1 MPDEKGGN
9 RGRRTGRSRVAAGGR
24 RGRRA
29 RGARE
34 TGRVRGVSK
43 RALSPQAAVAEALLE
58 LLEKCGDALGFD
70 VGRNWPTD
78 LGAVDLVWFHDLG
91 ILVPEL
97 GRIPALERR
106 LPVVA
111 FEIEGG
117 GTSPKRVNAASLR
130 LAGLSP
136 ALGVVVLGPDSGDD
150 GSIRALQEA
159 ARGWLHR
166 LGTHSL
172 AVWTFEDVRALAGL
186 VVEKLRAV
194 RRRAERGGAA
204 GEAGRAEKLV
214 ALAGSAKAGG
224 RRGRRGRQA
233 AAGALIGRARPA
245 LPLPDPAAV
254 NAVVAKSDINKS
266 EKIRR
271 LTDLGVPRTRIAEL
285 LGIKYQFV
293 YNVEKRYREQ
303 GAAGGGRKRR
313 TRRSRAPAGT
323 KRARRGPRRV
333 AKAAA
338 AGAVEAGK
346 RRRGRPA
353 KRRRPRIKAE
363 AAGVPGAAGTESG
376 GQPAPG
382 VPAAGDGAAR

>member
-1 MPDEKGGN
+1 VGG
-9 RGRRTGRSRVAAGGR
+9 A
-24 RGRRA
+24 
-29 RGARE
+29 
-34 TGRVRGVSK
+34 SK
-43 RALSPQAAVAEALLE
+43 RALTPQAAVAEALIE
-58 LLEKCGDALGFD
+58 LLEQCGDALGFD

-78 LGAVDLVWFHDLG
+78 LGPVDLVWFHDLG

-136 ALGVVVLGPDSGDD
+136 ALGVVVLGPDSGEDEPTH
-150 GSIRALQEA
+150 ALQEA
-159 ARGWLHR
+159 ARNWLHR
-166 LGTHSL
+166 LGAHSL
-172 AVWTFEDVRALAGL
+172 AVWTFEDVRALAAL
-186 VVEKLRAV
+186 VVAKLRAV
-194 RRRAERGGAA
+194 RRRAERGAAA
-204 GEAGRAEKLV
+204 GEARRAEQLV
-214 ALAGSAKAGG
+214 ALAGGVKAGG
-224 RRGRRGRQA
+224 RRGRRA
-233 AAGALIGRARPA
+233 AAGALTDRARPA
-245 LPLPDPAAV
+245 RPLPDPAAV
-254 NAVVAKSDINKS
+254 DAVVARSDINKS

-313 TRRSRAPAGT
+313 TRRSRAPAPAGT
-323 KRARRGPRRV
+323 KRERRV
-333 AKAAA
+333 RRQAAKAPA
-338 AGAVEAGK
+338 AGAVESGK

-353 KRRRPRIKAE
+353 KRRRPRIKAP
-363 AAGVPGAAGTESG
+363 AVGAQAPAESG

-382 VPAAGDGAAR
+382 APAAGEGAAR